1 MAACV
6 HAVYI
11 TYIKCKYFE

>member
-11 TYIKCKYFE
+11 TYM